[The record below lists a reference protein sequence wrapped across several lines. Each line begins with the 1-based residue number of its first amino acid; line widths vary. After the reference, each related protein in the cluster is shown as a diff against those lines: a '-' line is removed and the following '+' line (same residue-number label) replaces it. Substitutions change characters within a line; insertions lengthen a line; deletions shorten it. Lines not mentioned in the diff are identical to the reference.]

1 MPTNLKPS
9 PSGKTAYGDGNPTP
23 ALYLIRQTYV
33 TISVTVFLTAC
44 RIRNG
49 QTFAGATQK
58 RSSAG
63 LLLAKARPKLA
74 TEDTYSTDASKL
86 TRTQSETT
94 ITKLLYLAPI
104 RTPAVPPRFLA
115 NQLHTSRTP
124 PKVHRPSL
132 EVQKSAPKIR
142 RCSALFGKAHPA

>member
-23 ALYLIRQTYV
+23 ALYVIRQTYV

-49 QTFAGATQK
+49 QTFACATQK

-63 LLLAKARPKLA
+63 LLLGKARPKLA
-74 TEDTYSTDASKL
+74 TEDTYRTAAGKL

-94 ITKLLYLAPI
+94 ITRLLYLAPI
-104 RTPAVPPRFLA
+104 RTPAVPTRFLT

-142 RCSALFGKAHPA
+142 RHSAVFGKAHPA